1 MAAKKYDI
9 EGWFPRQDTYRELV
23 SCSNCTSYQAVGL
36 NIRYLNSKTGEKEYL
51 HTLNATAVATGR
63 TIVAIIE
70 NYQNKD
76 GTITVPEVLVPYVG
90 KKVIGK

>member
-1 MAAKKYDI
+1 MAFFSS
-9 EGWFPRQDTYRELV
+9 G
-23 SCSNCTSYQAVGL
+23 TSG
-36 NIRYLNSKTGEKEYL
+36 KEYV

-63 TIVAIIE
+63 TMVAIIE

-90 KKVIGK
+90 KKIIGK